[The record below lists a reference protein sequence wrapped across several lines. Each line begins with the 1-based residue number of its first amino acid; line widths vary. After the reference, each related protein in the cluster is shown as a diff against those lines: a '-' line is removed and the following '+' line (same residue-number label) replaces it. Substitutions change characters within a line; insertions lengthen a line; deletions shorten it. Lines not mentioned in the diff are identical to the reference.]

1 MMKEKI
7 LLVLMALLTSSAVAA
22 QYNVA
27 DTTGCNVGWLWEVSG
42 NGLQQNSYL
51 FGTCHGDGHQ
61 FTENEMYSING
72 LGDAFGKV
80 EKVLFE
86 GGLDT
91 DTTAN
96 AESIKAE
103 IEKMLKWLRNPG
115 PEWMMPEGT
124 YYKPLYDTI
133 AHFNEVNKF
142 LYYKMKDPEYWKK
155 NPGYW
160 FSRLYFYDSYRS
172 RKNEISIDKLLKQ
185 KVEKRGI
192 GVGFVEKNAEVSGTL
207 FAMMTDMT
215 GIDTIPMKRQ
225 ANMLYHYI
233 HDVLNNDSLSS
244 TRGSISKAYMEN
256 DTCKFGDYM
265 RSIGQVPGAES
276 DKDANHE
283 ILHDRNVLWIPVIE
297 QNIAQRPC
305 MIAVGCRHLMGSE
318 SLIALLRRKGYAVEP
333 VKNK

>member
-1 MMKEKI
+1 MKEK
-7 LLVLMALLTSSAVAA
+7 LLSVLIVLLIGSAAIA
-22 QYNVA
+22 QEKTA
-27 DTTGCNVGWLWEVSG
+27 DTTGCDVGWLWEVSG

-61 FTENEMYSING
+61 FTENDLFSING
-72 LGDAFGKV
+72 LENALGNV

-96 AESIKAE
+96 AESIKSE
-103 IEKMLKWLRNPG
+103 IEKMVKWLKNPG

-172 RKNEISIDKLLKQ
+172 RKDEVSIDKLLKQ
-185 KVEKRGI
+185 EVEKRVI
-192 GVGFVEKNAEVSGTL
+192 RVGFVEKSAEVSGSL
-207 FAMMTDMT
+207 FDMMTDMA

-233 HDVLNNDSLSS
+233 HGVLNNDSLLSI
-244 TRGSISKAYMEN
+244 RGGISKAYIEN
-256 DTCKFGDYM
+256 DTCKFGGYM

-276 DKDANHE
+276 DKDANHR
-283 ILHDRNVLWIPVIE
+283 ILHDRNMLWIPVIE
-297 QNIAQRPC
+297 QNITQCPC
-305 MIAVGCRHLMGSE
+305 MIAVGCRHLLGSE
-318 SLIALLRRKGYAVEP
+318 SLIALLRRKGYTVEP

>member
-1 MMKEKI
+1 
-7 LLVLMALLTSSAVAA
+7 MALLTSSTAVA
-22 QYNVA
+22 QDNVA
-27 DTTGCNVGWLWEVSG
+27 DKAGWLWEVSG
-42 NGLQQNSYL
+42 NGLQQKSYL

-61 FTENEMYSING
+61 FTEKELFSING
-72 LGDAFGKV
+72 LENALGNV
-80 EKVLFE
+80 EKVIFE

-103 IEKMLKWLRNPG
+103 MEKMVKWLKNPG
-115 PEWMMPEGT
+115 PEWMMPKGT

-160 FSRLYFYDSYRS
+160 FSKLYFYDSYRS
-172 RKNEISIDKLLKQ
+172 RKDEISIDNLLKQ
-185 KVEKRGI
+185 EVEKRGI
-192 GVGFVEKNAEVSGTL
+192 RVGFVEKNNEVSGSL
-207 FAMMTDMT
+207 FDMMTDMA

-233 HDVLNNDSLSS
+233 HDVLNNDSLLS
-244 TRGSISKAYMEN
+244 TRGGFSKAYIEN

-276 DKDANHE
+276 DKDANHK
-283 ILHDRNVLWIPVIE
+283 ILHDRNMLWIPVIE
-297 QNIAQRPC
+297 NNIAQRPC
-305 MIAVGCRHLMGSE
+305 MIAVGCRHLLGSK
-318 SLIALLRRKGYAVEP
+318 SLIALLRRKGFTVEP
-333 VKNK
+333 VGNK

>member
-1 MMKEKI
+1 LEN
-7 LLVLMALLTSSAVAA
+7 AL
-22 QYNVA
+22 
-27 DTTGCNVGWLWEVSG
+27 G
-42 NGLQQNSYL
+42 N
-51 FGTCHGDGHQ
+51 
-61 FTENEMYSING
+61 
-72 LGDAFGKV
+72 V

-96 AESIKAE
+96 AESIKSE
-103 IEKMLKWLRNPG
+103 IEKMVKWLKNPG

-172 RKNEISIDKLLKQ
+172 RKDEVSIDKLLKQ
-185 KVEKRGI
+185 EVEKRVI
-192 GVGFVEKNAEVSGTL
+192 RVGFVEKSAEVSGSL
-207 FAMMTDMT
+207 FDMMTDMA

-233 HDVLNNDSLSS
+233 HDVLNNDSLLSI
-244 TRGSISKAYMEN
+244 RGGISKAYIEN
-256 DTCKFGDYM
+256 DTCKFGGYM
-265 RSIGQVPGAES
+265 RSIGQVAGAES
-276 DKDANHE
+276 DKDANHR
-283 ILHDRNVLWIPVIE
+283 ILHDRNMLWIPVIE
-297 QNIAQRPC
+297 QNITQRPC
-305 MIAVGCRHLMGSE
+305 MIAVGCRHLLGSE
-318 SLIALLRRKGYAVEP
+318 SLIALLRRKGYTVEP

>member
-1 MMKEKI
+1 MNKKTI
-7 LLVLMALLTSSAVAA
+7 ITVLLALLAMPAVC
-22 QYNVA
+22 QG
-27 DTTGCNVGWLWEVSG
+27 TGATVDSTPGWLWEISSK
-42 NGLQQNSYL
+42 GLQQKSYL

-61 FTENEMYSING
+61 FTEDELFSING
-72 LGDAFGKV
+72 LENALGNV
-80 EKVLFE
+80 EIVLFE

-96 AESIKAE
+96 AESYKAE
-103 IEKMLKWLRNPG
+103 IEKMVKWLKNPG

-160 FSRLYFYDSYRS
+160 FSKLFFYDSFRS
-172 RKNEISIDKLLKQ
+172 RKNEVSIDKLLKQ
-185 KVEKRGI
+185 EVEKRGI
-192 GVGFVEKNAEVSGTL
+192 GVGFVEKNAEVSGSL
-207 FAMMTDMT
+207 FDMMTDMT

-233 HDVLNNDSLSS
+233 HDVLNNDSLLSI
-244 TRGSISKAYMEN
+244 RGGISEAYIEN
-256 DTCKFGDYM
+256 DTCKFGGYM

-276 DKDANHE
+276 DKDANHR
-283 ILHDRNVLWIPVIE
+283 ILHDRNVLWIPVIK
-297 QNIAQRPC
+297 QNIAQCSC
-305 MIAVGCRHLMGSE
+305 MIAVGCRHLLGTE
-318 SLIALLRRKGYAVEP
+318 SLITLLRREGYTVEP